1 MSKTYTGHLSQKRL
15 NAMFH
20 ATKRTKLGRQVNKF
34 LKEHSGGRFGAQPE
48 LPLVVIRDAA
58 VPVSLAPERLKA
70 FIRAVFASIRR
81 RVVSS
86 AWPRSRLVM
95 AITKCRILWWP
106 VSRIT
111 AAASALSQ
119 CGRARRLDG
128 PLAGIDGD
136 DDEYQRHFVRR
147 RRNERARTDDRQT
160 RCC

>member
-1 MSKTYTGHLSQKRL
+1 MRRRLIVRPDDDQRRRQRCASVAAPARMVHASLNGEIMSKTYTGHLSQKRL

-58 VPVSLAPERLKA
+58 VPVSPAPERLKA

-86 AWPRSRLVM
+86 AWPRSR
-95 AITKCRILWWP
+95 
-106 VSRIT
+106 
-111 AAASALSQ
+111 
-119 CGRARRLDG
+119 
-128 PLAGIDGD
+128 PL
-136 DDEYQRHFVRR
+136 
-147 RRNERARTDDRQT
+147 
-160 RCC
+160 